1 MKRTIVITGA
11 TSGIGKETALAF
23 AKLGDNI
30 VVSGRREK
38 EGLEVV
44 NEIKSLGA
52 NAIFVKTDITQEN
65 EVKALIEQA
74 VAHFGK
80 IDVMVNNSGIAG
92 RENVPLHQHSTE
104 NFRELIEVNV
114 MGLFWGMK
122 YAIDAMLK
130 TGGGVVVNLASIAG
144 LNGIEF
150 TSQYSASKYAVVGLT
165 KSASLDY
172 ATQGIRVNAVAP
184 GAIKTDILQNAINA
198 GVYPEDKIAGIHPMN
213 KMGDTSSIA
222 NAIVFL
228 ASPDVPFMTG
238 TILNVDGGFC
248 AK

>member
-44 NEIKSLGA
+44 NEIKSLGT

-150 TSQYSASKYAVVGLT
+150 TSQYSASKHAVVGLT

>member
-30 VVSGRREK
+30 VVSGRRKK

-150 TSQYSASKYAVVGLT
+150 TSQYSASKHAVVGLT

>member
-30 VVSGRREK
+30 VVSGRRKK

-44 NEIKSLGA
+44 NEIKSLGT

-150 TSQYSASKYAVVGLT
+150 TSQYSASKHAVVGLT